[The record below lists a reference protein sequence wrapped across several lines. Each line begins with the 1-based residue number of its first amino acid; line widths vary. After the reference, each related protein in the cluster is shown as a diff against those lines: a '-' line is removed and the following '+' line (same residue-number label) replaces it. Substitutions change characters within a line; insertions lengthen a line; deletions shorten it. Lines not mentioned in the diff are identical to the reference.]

1 MCTLGTGLCSAQVW
15 RAGSSVLM
23 VRGPPSGGAAAP
35 PTLVLRARDAQG
47 AQALGELQGAAQAA
61 VAAAAAAAVAAA
73 AAAAGGVSA
82 RRQDTQQPAAAGQQ
96 QQHDGADAAGGGG
109 ASHFDSKT
117 DRGSAD
123 LYFHYYGCLQHQQNM
138 LQDYIR
144 TGTYHAAIAENPADF
159 AGKVVM
165 DVGCGSGI
173 LSLFAAQVRSPGR
186 CC

>member
-1 MCTLGTGLCSAQVW
+1 V
-15 RAGSSVLM
+15 
-23 VRGPPSGGAAAP
+23 
-35 PTLVLRARDAQG
+35 
-47 AQALGELQGAAQAA
+47 AQAA
-61 VAAAAAAAVAAA
+61 VAAAAAVTRGA
-73 AAAAGGVSA
+73 ST
-82 RRQDTQQPAAAGQQ
+82 RRQNTHQPAAAGQQ
-96 QQHDGADAAGGGG
+96 QQQQDGADGGG
-109 ASHFDSKT
+109 ASGSHFDSKT

-173 LSLFAAQVRSPGR
+173 LSLFAAQVCSDSGLLLQQ
-186 CC
+186 